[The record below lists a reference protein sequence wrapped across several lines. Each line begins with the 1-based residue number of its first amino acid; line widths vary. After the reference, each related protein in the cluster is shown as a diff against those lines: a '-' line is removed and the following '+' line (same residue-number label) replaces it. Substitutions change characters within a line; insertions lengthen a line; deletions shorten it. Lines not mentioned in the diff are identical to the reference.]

1 MLLLTPTLQQWA
13 TEKSKNQLY
22 KMSECSAWLPKE
34 IQQLTSFS
42 SSQKVVLVPLVK
54 NKDKG
59 DCV

>member
-1 MLLLTPTLQQWA
+1 
-13 TEKSKNQLY
+13 
-22 KMSECSAWLPKE
+22 MSECSAWLPKE